1 VKNEMA
7 TEKVLKAITSIIEDK
22 LTVLEIIDSTD
33 RLYLEIGSKY
43 NGISFKL
50 WVITEEGQ
58 HNQLYLGR
66 YLGMTK
72 KEADLSLCAIR
83 DTLTEVIRNQ
93 QN

>member
-1 VKNEMA
+1 MA
-7 TEKVLKAITSIIEDK
+7 TERVLKAITSIIEDK
-22 LTVLEIIDSTD
+22 LTVLGIIETTD
-33 RLYLEIGSKY
+33 KLHLEIGSK
-43 NGISFKL
+43 NFGISFKL
-50 WVITEEGQ
+50 WVITKEGK

>member
-1 VKNEMA
+1 MA
-7 TEKVLKAITSIIEDK
+7 TERVLKATTSIIEDK
-22 LTVLEIIDSTD
+22 LTVLGIIESTD
-33 RLYLEIGSKY
+33 ELHLEIGSKY

-50 WVITEEGQ
+50 WVITKERR